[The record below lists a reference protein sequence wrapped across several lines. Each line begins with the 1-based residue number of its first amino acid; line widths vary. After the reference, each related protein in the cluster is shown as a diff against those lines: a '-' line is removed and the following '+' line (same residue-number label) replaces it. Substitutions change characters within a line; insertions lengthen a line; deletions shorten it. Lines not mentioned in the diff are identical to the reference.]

1 MATVQGSKWTPGGL
15 VRARSR
21 DWVVLPPDEPD
32 VVRLRPVDG
41 SDSEAVEYISHLSQK
56 PLNHPNTK
64 YPIPIWLET
73 SLVRSCSVTPYAS
86 V

>member
-32 VVRLRPVDG
+32 VVLQPSTSGSKVHGAHANSGTATAPQPLLEGPVTE
-41 SDSEAVEYISHLSQK
+41 EAYR
-56 PLNHPNTK
+56 
-64 YPIPIWLET
+64 YG
-73 SLVRSCSVTPYAS
+73 
-86 V
+86 